1 MNEPRL
7 ASWGRPIGCVD
18 RPLFLAVIYKSLIL
32 HRSHPTTIQENDQAM
47 ARKRLSPKEVAELLS
62 QYRSERRR
70 LMYQLETV
78 REAMRELKA
87 INGDTS
93 AEDDDKPAK
102 RGPGRPRKEGAATT
116 RKYRR
121 KPGRRKKRTIKNGGY
136 RLNEIDT
143 VVVDA
148 ITKKGQL
155 LPKEDLRNHLISWAR
170 KNEPA
175 MKEPEID
182 LALTRSL
189 QKLSGKCG
197 VLKTYRS
204 GLRRGYHY
212 GLAEWFFAS
221 TGKLRKQHLDRLV
234 LSTD

>member
-1 MNEPRL
+1 
-7 ASWGRPIGCVD
+7 
-18 RPLFLAVIYKSLIL
+18 
-32 HRSHPTTIQENDQAM
+32 M
-47 ARKRLSPKEVAELLS
+47 AKKRLNPKEVADLLA

-70 LMYQLETV
+70 LLYQLETV

-87 INGDTS
+87 IHGDNS
-93 AEDDDKPAK
+93 EEDDEKPAK
-102 RGPGRPRKEGAATT
+102 RGPGRPRKEGGTV

-121 KPGRRKKRTIKNGGY
+121 KPGRRKKRTAKNGGY

-143 VVVDA
+143 VVVDS

-155 LPKEDLRNHLISWAR
+155 LTKEDLRNHLSSWAR

-175 MKEPEID
+175 MKEADVD

-189 QKLSGKCG
+189 QKLSGKRG

-212 GLAEWFFAS
+212 GISEWFFAS

-234 LSTD
+234 LTTD